1 MPIRTAEQAKRVF
14 KTPRDLTRTD
24 AGRVRSE
31 MTDLQRQPDLSKTD
45 TSRLKELRRDWNR
58 NLKYTR
64 EGMALSGATSPLD
77 AQNRFMRSTEDF
89 RQTNPQAY
97 GRMYPLSQAAMKVG
111 ESGGLLGL
119 GVRGLTG
126 QLGKLGQDIKNKLGI
141 TGMVDDTIDVQDEYV
156 SDTFGLNQPFYPS
169 DVHPGLPIKEPLL
182 VDEGQG
188 LTKEEKIEELLVDPG
203 VKTDSELFLEKWR
216 DDEQKR
222 IDDYYG
228 KSEEGEMVFADEPKD
243 DLFVAPPEV
252 VEPLPFDEGREDY
265 IAASGMNPDLLR
277 QEKLESIFP
286 ENFVPGGSPH
296 GDIYATPGIS
306 VGFDEEVAPPP
317 INYGY
322 DPRTESGIANLMPGG
337 ILHDRIPW
345 KQRLNERIREEM
357 LREGPHATE
366 PITSYYGSNWY
377 DEYKRK
383 LENEMEVNK
392 GIRSPMDR

>member
-1 MPIRTAEQAKRVF
+1 MPERPQFELERDAQRKVS
-14 KTPRDLTRTD
+14 RDLLAQKAASSRPGQVYHTMTSLQDRMSRPGYTPARADTD
-24 AGRVRSE
+24 
-31 MTDLQRQPDLSKTD
+31 Q
-45 TSRLKELRRDWNR
+45 LKALRRDWNR
-58 NLKYTR
+58 NQKYTPQ
-64 EGMALSGATSPLD
+64 GMRVSGATSPLD
-77 AQNRFMRSTEDF
+77 AQKRFMDTTETF
-89 RQTNPQAY
+89 RQANKPAY
-97 GRMYPLSQAAMKVG
+97 NKMYPLTGGYMDISEK
-111 ESGGLLGL
+111 GGLWGALL
-119 GVRGLTG
+119 SEIA
-126 QLGKLGQDIKNKLGI
+126 GKTKKGIEDFGDYIGSGI
-141 TGMVDDTIDVQDEYV
+141 TSALAGDSEEEKADYIAK
-156 SDTFGLNQPFYPS
+156 TFGPYPT
-169 DVHPGLPIKEPLL
+169 DIHPGLPMDEEPLL

-188 LTKEEKIEELLVDPG
+188 LTREEQIEELLVDPG

-252 VEPLPFDEGREDY
+252 VEPLPFE
-265 IAASGMNPDLLR
+265 
-277 QEKLESIFP
+277 
-286 ENFVPGGSPH
+286 
-296 GDIYATPGIS
+296 
-306 VGFDEEVAPPP
+306 
-317 INYGY
+317 